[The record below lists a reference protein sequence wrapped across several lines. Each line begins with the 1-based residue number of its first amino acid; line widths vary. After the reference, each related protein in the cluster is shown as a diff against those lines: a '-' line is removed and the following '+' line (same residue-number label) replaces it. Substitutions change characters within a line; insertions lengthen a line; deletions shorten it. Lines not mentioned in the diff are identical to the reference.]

1 MSTPPTVPLHRSPHV
16 RRSKPLPAT
25 PPREPRSRPVTHYGG
40 PLPPSP
46 MSPEGRRLTIDT
58 NTKSAFRQSIN
69 HNAPVPVH
77 RDSGVCTSPIDALD
91 IIDEYGDDE
100 CLRGS
105 DGLSYLSTPVI
116 DQGSLHKRAVS
127 DSSSLQS
134 GPPPPVPPKSIMH
147 EREAITRE
155 ILTSEESYYIELR
168 GIHIDIVKPMQEN
181 AHKTGL
187 LRDVERG
194 FACLEQMIRF
204 HAQLLTALRTPF
216 QRLTRYPLLLSRLL
230 LVTPPHLSNDAWR
243 TVREAYSAAKAAC
256 EDVQNAKAQ
265 EEEYQNLRQVER
277 KLAPCDFVLAVRKRR
292 RIIFDAGVKLKFEKK
307 GLTLFGKE
315 VSKGW
320 CVLCN
325 DGIVIWGTQF
335 TSSEKGTGQQWKAL
349 GGVERVVNARRA
361 EKDGWLEVASQDV
374 KTGEIG
380 VRWVK
385 KEGTDRGWMDVW
397 LQGGSS

>member
-1 MSTPPTVPLHRSPHV
+1 MSTPPTLPLHRSPHV

-25 PPREPRSRPVTHYGG
+25 PPRGPRSRPVTHYGG

-46 MSPEGRRLTIDT
+46 MSPESRRLTIDT
-58 NTKSAFRQSIN
+58 NTNSAFRQSAK
-69 HNAPVPVH
+69 HNMPVPVH

-105 DGLSYLSTPVI
+105 DGLSYPSTPVI

-134 GPPPPVPPKSIMH
+134 GPPPPIPPKSIMH

-204 HAQLLTALRTPF
+204 HAQLLTVDFSALF
-216 QRLTRYPLLLSRLL
+216 
-230 LVTPPHLSNDAWR
+230 
-243 TVREAYSAAKAAC
+243 
-256 EDVQNAKAQ
+256 
-265 EEEYQNLRQVER
+265 
-277 KLAPCDFVLAVRKRR
+277 
-292 RIIFDAGVKLKFEKK
+292 
-307 GLTLFGKE
+307 
-315 VSKGW
+315 
-320 CVLCN
+320 
-325 DGIVIWGTQF
+325 
-335 TSSEKGTGQQWKAL
+335 
-349 GGVERVVNARRA
+349 RA
-361 EKDGWLEVASQDV
+361 MIANVPY
-374 KTGEIG
+374 
-380 VRWVK
+380 RH
-385 KEGTDRGWMDVW
+385 
-397 LQGGSS
+397 